1 MNQETAGRSDNKI
14 KGDNW
19 NFVIMELKQT
29 SDEEVDRGKAAEEA
43 IEQIIR
49 KCMQML
55 ISAELIPMLF
65 WYTEYTSVK
74 RNVLL
79 LAEN

>member
-49 KCMQML
+49 KMYADAY
-55 ISAELIPMLF
+55 ISRTDTNA
-65 WYTEYTSVK
+65 
-74 RNVLL
+74 VLVY
-79 LAEN
+79 